1 MPASA
6 ADSPLA
12 PKIRALLHAELSKFR
27 TSLPAS
33 KRAHHHAATL
43 LPLGVASSFQ
53 YFEPFPITIEHADGA
68 WAWDADG
75 RRYLDLN
82 MGFGALLVGHRH
94 PHVMEA
100 VTRQLES
107 GTLFVAPNQLASEVA
122 DLLKQRFALPKWR
135 FTNSGTE
142 ALQTAL
148 RIARAATGRDA
159 VVKVEGGYH
168 GHTDSLLVAAKPHLS
183 APDAPISHDADS
195 AGIPKAVTA
204 LTFVV
209 PFNDLQALEHA
220 FSAYH
225 PAAFVVEPVMENIG
239 IALPDDG
246 YLKGVRELCSR
257 YGVVLVFDEVKTGL
271 TAGWSGASG
280 LFGVIPDVVCL
291 AKSIGGG
298 LPIGAVGGTDAVMD
312 AIAKGAVHHGTYNG
326 NPLVLAATKATL
338 EVCSQEA
345 LGAVTE
351 RSRHLAVVLDDV
363 LVGIPHAISSIGA
376 KGCIA
381 WRPTPVR
388 SYRDWFSSDKALA
401 ELAWMWGLNR
411 GVLTPPGL
419 DEQWLVSLAHDDT
432 ACAFYIDVI
441 AELASEL
448 LD

>member
-1 MPASA
+1 MLRDAAESPFAS
-6 ADSPLA
+6 
-12 PKIRALLHAELSKFR
+12 KIRALLDAELASFHS
-27 TSLPAS
+27 SLPAS
-33 KRAHHHAATL
+33 KHAHDRASSL

-53 YFEPFPITIEHADGA
+53 YFEPFPITIERADGA

-94 PHVMEA
+94 PHVIDT
-100 VTRQLES
+100 VTRQLEK
-107 GTLFVAPNQLASEVA
+107 GTLFVAPNQLAAEVA
-122 DLLKQRFALPKWR
+122 ELLKERFALPQWR

-168 GHTDSLLVAAKPHLS
+168 GHTDALLVAAKPQLEDPA
-183 APDAPISHDADS
+183 APVSRATDS
-195 AGIPKAVTA
+195 TGIPAAVAA

-209 PFNDLQALEHA
+209 PFNDLRALEEA
-220 FSAYH
+220 FSEHH
-225 PAAFVVEPVMENIG
+225 PAAFVVEPVLENIG

-246 YLKGVRELCSR
+246 YLRGVRELCSR
-257 YGVVLVFDEVKTGL
+257 HGVVLVFDEVKTGL

-280 LFGVIPDVVCL
+280 LFGVTPDLVCL

-298 LPIGAVGGTDAVMD
+298 FPVGAVGGGHEVMS
-312 AIAKGAVHHGTYNG
+312 AISNGAVHHGTYNG
-326 NPLVLAATKATL
+326 NPLVLAAAKATL
-338 EVCSQEA
+338 EVCSPEA
-345 LGAVTE
+345 LAGVTE
-351 RSRHLAVVLDDV
+351 RSRRLAAELDGA
-363 LVGIPHAISSIGA
+363 LAGIPHAISSVGA

-419 DEQWLVSLAHDDT
+419 DEQWLVSLAHDHT
-432 ACAFYIDVI
+432 ACDFYVDVI
-441 AELASEL
+441 SDLAAKL
-448 LD
+448 LG